1 MITRSDVLSSREN
14 NLNSRDGC
22 LKIGGNYNQNKNSV
36 VMGYLFLLIIF
47 SAHYAYN
54 GKWGMQILFWL
65 TAGGLGVWWLIDIFR
80 MSSIIKKYNDKQLA
94 NAIISVKAYSH

>member
-1 MITRSDVLSSREN
+1 
-14 NLNSRDGC
+14 
-22 LKIGGNYNQNKNSV
+22 
-36 VMGYLFLLIIF
+36 MGYLFLLIIF